1 MSRRVHV
8 RVPASTSNLGAG
20 FDCVGVA
27 VDRWL
32 SVAITLDAG
41 RNDVTITR
49 EGTLWDLDVSPEDD
63 RIVAG
68 YRAACAQADVAATH
82 GLCVRARSTIPVA
95 RGLGSS
101 AAATVAGAVAAN
113 VLCELGLDDRT
124 IAGVAA
130 GVEGH
135 PDNVAPA
142 VFGGA
147 TLALT
152 ARATG
157 GLPELEVRPLAVSPD
172 LSLVL
177 AVPDFPVETARA
189 RALLPETVS
198 HQVARRA
205 AALGAALV
213 HGLATGDAAL
223 LATALDDV
231 LHVPYRRDLVAG
243 FDSVVEA
250 ARTAGAYGATLSG
263 SGSAIAAIAPR
274 PRAALVARA
283 MQTAWAAAGVNA
295 HAFESHTPARGYRA
309 RASGTPS
316 TNRRPVMPVTVHLP
330 TVLAKLA
337 DRQTIETKGVT
348 VGDAVADVATR
359 YPSLAPRL
367 RDDAGKPYPFVT
379 FYLNDEDIRF
389 QGGFDAPLADGDELT
404 IVPAIAGG

>member
-1 MSRRVHV
+1 MSRHVHV

-32 SVAITLDAG
+32 TVAISLDAA
-41 RNDVTITR
+41 RDDVTVVR
-49 EGTLWDLDVSPEDD
+49 EGTLLDLDVRQEDD
-63 RIVAG
+63 RIVVG
-68 YRAACAQADVAATH
+68 FRAACAHAGRSVTG
-82 GLCVRARSTIPVA
+82 GLCIRARSTIPIA

-101 AAATVAGAVAAN
+101 AAATVAGAVAAT
-113 VLCELGLDDRT
+113 VLLELGLDDQT
-124 IAGVAA
+124 IASIAA
-130 GVEGH
+130 DVEGH

-142 VFGGA
+142 VFGRA
-147 TLALT
+147 TLALRSGNT
-152 ARATG
+152 LQIRSLTI
-157 GLPELEVRPLAVSPD
+157 SPD

-177 AVPDFPVETARA
+177 AVPDFRVETAHA
-189 RALLPETVS
+189 RSLLPPTVS
-198 HQVARRA
+198 HRVASRA

-213 HGLATGDAAL
+213 QGLANADGLLIAA
-223 LATALDDV
+223 ALDDV
-231 LHVPYRRDLVAG
+231 LHVPYRRELVTG
-243 FDSVVEA
+243 FDAVVDA
-250 ARTAGAYGATLSG
+250 ARAAGAYGATLSG

-274 PRAALVARA
+274 PLASSVARA
-283 MQTAWAAAGVNA
+283 LQGAWADAGVKA
-295 HAFESHTPARGYRA
+295 DAFESHTPDRGYRA
-309 RASGTPS
+309 RVSGNS
-316 TNRRPVMPVTVHLP
+316 LSNRRPVMPVTLYLP

-337 DRQTIETKGVT
+337 DRQEIQTRGAT
-348 VGDAVADVATR
+348 VGEAVADVATR

>member
-8 RVPASTSNLGAG
+8 RVPASTSNIGGG

-32 SVAITLDAG
+32 SVAITLDLA
-41 RNDVTITR
+41 RDDVSITR
-49 EGTLWDLDVSPEDD
+49 EGTLSALHVTPDDD
-63 RIVAG
+63 RIIIG
-68 YRAACAQADVAATH
+68 FRAACRYTGRPAPR
-82 GLCVRARSTIPVA
+82 GLRVRARSAIPIA

-101 AAATVAGAVAAN
+101 AAAAVAGAAAAN
-113 VLCELGLDDRT
+113 ALLGLGLDERT
-124 IAGVAA
+124 IAAIA
-130 GVEGH
+130 SEVEGH

-147 TLALT
+147 TLALS
-152 ARATG
+152 ARGANG
-157 GLPELEVRPLAVSPD
+157 ASVLEVRPLVVSTD
-172 LSLVL
+172 LALVL
-177 AVPDFPVETARA
+177 AVPDFPVETTQA
-189 RALLPETVS
+189 RALLPATVS
-198 HQVARRA
+198 HATACRA

-213 HGLATGDAAL
+213 HGLASADDAL
-223 LATALDDV
+223 LRAALDDV
-231 LHVPYRRDLVAG
+231 LHVPYRRELVDG
-243 FDSVVEA
+243 FDAVVEA
-250 ARTAGAYGATLSG
+250 ARAAGAFGATLSG

-274 PRAALVARA
+274 PLALAVSQA
-283 MQTAWAAAGVNA
+283 MRSAWREIGIEAD
-295 HAFESHTPARGYRA
+295 AFESHTPDRGYAVRA
-309 RASGTPS
+309 ITDSS
-316 TNRRPVMPVTVHLP
+316 SKRRPLMPVTLYLP

-337 DRQTIETKGVT
+337 DGKAIETRGTT
-348 VGDAVADVATR
+348 VGEAVADVAAR